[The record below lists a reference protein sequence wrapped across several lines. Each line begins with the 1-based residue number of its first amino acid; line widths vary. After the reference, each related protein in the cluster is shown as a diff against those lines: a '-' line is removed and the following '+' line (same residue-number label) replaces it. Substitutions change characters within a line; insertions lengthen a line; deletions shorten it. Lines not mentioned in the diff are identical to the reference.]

1 MGQMKKFK
9 ELYEELDE
17 EYSVVTKDQL
27 LEIFT
32 EEEVITY
39 LKNGSLVIEL
49 DEGLLKR
56 IKTNFKKGS
65 DAVKTGVKKFRVVSR
80 ALRRKIAR
88 RMARMVKTAGFK
100 KKVERSKK
108 RIASF
113 AKQKIKATKL
123 AKKKVID
130 KFFPSYKKM
139 SLPQRVKTDQKIS
152 ARYSGMINK
161 LSVKLMRVVK
171 KKEIEKVAAFRKK
184 AADKGDK

>member
-1 MGQMKKFK
+1 MKKFK

-100 KKVERSKK
+100 KKVERSKRK
-108 RIASF
+108 IASV
-113 AKQKIKATKL
+113 AKQKVKA
-123 AKKKVID
+123 AKMAKQKVIN
-130 KFFPSYKKM
+130 KFFPSYKNM
-139 SLPQRVKTDQKIS
+139 ALPARVKIDQKIQQK
-152 ARYSGMINK
+152 YSGMINK